1 VRALT
6 ILCGELKGRLG
17 FLHAKTQ
24 KAFWRGVEGVLKA
37 DRLWLTA
44 LGRGLPGDS
53 TDKHRIKAA
62 DRLLGNENLQRHLLA
77 ICGVLASYLIA
88 GLRRPCISVDWTGAG
103 PHHHAL
109 TASLSFRGR
118 SLPILTRIYP
128 DTKKGSP
135 KAERE
140 FLLQLAQVVP
150 PNCTPILI
158 TDAGF
163 YLEWFERVLSLGW
176 DFVGR
181 LRGKMN
187 VRVNNAW
194 QPLAAIHRMARQRAT
209 DLGVV
214 PMSRSQPR
222 EFRVVI
228 SSRRKSKGR
237 KRLTMKGT
245 PRRNTNS
252 KRATKAAREPWVLAT
267 SVQCSPN
274 KVVARYALRMQIEE
288 CFRDLKAHRHGWSLD
303 YVRSKTPQRIEI
315 LLLLAALAIVAMHT
329 IGLAAEKAKVHFGY
343 QANTV
348 RDHRVLSTFFL
359 ARLLMR
365 DRRAHSFNPDELR
378 SAMTRLRKTLREASE
393 PA

>member
-6 ILCGELKGRLG
+6 ILCGELKGPLG
-17 FLHAKTQ
+17 FLHAKTW
-24 KAFWRGVEGVLKA
+24 AAVCRGVEGVLRA

-62 DRLLGNENLQRHLLA
+62 DRLLGNQNLQRHLLA
-77 ICGVLASYLIA
+77 IYGVLASYLIA

-181 LRGKMN
+181 LRGTMN

-194 QPLAAIHRMARQRAT
+194 QPLAAIHRMARHRAT

-214 PMSRSQPR
+214 PMSRSHPR
-222 EFRVVI
+222 EYRVVV
-228 SSRRKSKGR
+228 SRRRKSKGR
-237 KRLTMKGT
+237 ERLTTKGT
-245 PRRNTNS
+245 PRQNTNS
-252 KRATKAAREPWVLAT
+252 KRAAKAAREPWVLAT
-267 SVQCSPN
+267 SVQCGPN

-315 LLLLAALAIVAMHT
+315 LLLLAALALVAMHT
-329 IGLAAEKAKVHFGY
+329 IGLAAEKAKIHFGY

-359 ARLLMR
+359 ARLLVR
-365 DRRAHSFNPDELR
+365 NRRAHSFKPDELR
-378 SAMTRLRKTLREASE
+378 SAMARLRKTLREASE